1 MTEEDNDNGIV
12 LCGVCKNVVST
23 LPVIRAAFEDLA
35 AKAGVPCWAVFYE
48 NNSDDGTDAEL
59 LKWAAEA
66 PDQVRVKCEK
76 FTKEE
81 ELSRCVARTCDNQP
95 CRMERIAF
103 ARNQLLRELRSP
115 NPSSSGNYVPRTPPH
130 QGTTFNTVAFGPDP
144 LLIRELRA
152 KRSAPTPFFSGELRS
167 PNPSSGGKDTGKC
180 NEGGVWGTVGSLPRY
195 VVMID
200 MDNPVP
206 FPVDAIL
213 KCIARDPDGFDALV
227 CNGLNS
233 AGYIYDTY
241 AYRDAQFPFGPEI
254 MRDVFWSGHH
264 QYYMQTAVHNQTL
277 FFKRQIKQTPARL
290 PYIPITSGFNGLCIF
305 RWDAIMGGMRPPC
318 DPLGN
323 SIDQPLRYS
332 AVPTAE
338 MNAEYEA
345 LYSIPPF
352 SNTMVNGASVGIHLF
367 PNDNDKDKG
376 IFYFHNSG
384 YNFPVVCEHVPFFA
398 AMRANNH
405 RRIYLCT
412 DLVWN
417 WI

>member
-1 MTEEDNDNGIV
+1 
-12 LCGVCKNVVST
+12 
-23 LPVIRAAFEDLA
+23 
-35 AKAGVPCWAVFYE
+35 
-48 NNSDDGTDAEL
+48 
-59 LKWAAEA
+59 
-66 PDQVRVKCEK
+66 
-76 FTKEE
+76 
-81 ELSRCVARTCDNQP
+81 
-95 CRMERIAF
+95 
-103 ARNQLLRELRSP
+103 
-115 NPSSSGNYVPRTPPH
+115 
-130 QGTTFNTVAFGPDP
+130 
-144 LLIRELRA
+144 
-152 KRSAPTPFFSGELRS
+152 
-167 PNPSSGGKDTGKC
+167 
-180 NEGGVWGTVGSLPRY
+180 
-195 VVMID
+195 MID

-338 MNAEYEA
+338 LNAEYEA

-367 PNDNDKDKG
+367 PNDNDKEDNADKG

-398 AMRANNH
+398 DMRARNR

>member
-1 MTEEDNDNGIV
+1 MTEEDNNNGIV

-23 LPVIRAAFEDLA
+23 LPVIRAAFEELA

-59 LKWAAEA
+59 MKWAAEA

-103 ARNQLLRELRSP
+103 ARNNLL
-115 NPSSSGNYVPRTPPH
+115 G
-130 QGTTFNTVAFGPDP
+130 
-144 LLIRELRA
+144 ELRA
-152 KRSAPTPFFSGELRS
+152 KRSA

-180 NEGGVWGTVGSLPRY
+180 NEGGVWGTVGSIPRY

-277 FFKRQIKQTPARL
+277 FFNRQIKQNPARL
-290 PYIPITSGFNGLCIF
+290 PYIPITSGFNGMCIF

-338 MNAEYEA
+338 LNAEYEA

-367 PNDNDKDKG
+367 PNDNDTPKDDNDKG

-398 AMRANNH
+398 AMRARNR

-417 WI
+417 WL

>member
-12 LCGVCKNVVST
+12 LCGVCKNVVNT

-103 ARNQLLRELRSP
+103 ARNQLLDMLEGELPGNQGSP
-115 NPSSSGNYVPRTPPH
+115 HPSYRGATPT
-130 QGTTFNTVAFGPDP
+130 GTTAP
-144 LLIRELRA
+144 L
-152 KRSAPTPFFSGELRS
+152 SGDVPAPTEQTCPV
-167 PNPSSGGKDTGKC
+167 
-180 NEGGVWGTVGSLPRY
+180 GGVGGACRPPVRY

-352 SNTMVNGASVGIHLF
+352 SNTMANGASVGIHLF
-367 PNDNDKDKG
+367 PNDNDKEDNADNG

-398 AMRANNH
+398 AMRARNR

-417 WI
+417 WL